1 MTVDK
6 LSENK
11 VLVVL
16 CTNDMAD
23 FSLDYNSLSLND
35 IHSRKILLRI
45 LQVACMKS
53 GIELK
58 NKNVKLE
65 AMTLE
70 KECYILITFE
80 RKHRKIYR
88 VKKKS
93 EVVCYYLGE
102 SANFL
107 NTIEKLYRQ
116 NVYCNKNSAYLY
128 DKGYYL
134 IFDYPAIPHKLKRVL
149 SEYGEKREGHSF
161 CARVKENG
169 KSLCEHN
176 AIFQIGKHLV

>member
-16 CTNDMAD
+16 YTDDMID

-45 LQVACMKS
+45 LQVVCMKS
-53 GIELK
+53 GIEIK
-58 NKNVKLE
+58 DKNVRLE
-65 AMTLE
+65 AMALDR
-70 KECYILITFE
+70 ECYILITFE
-80 RKHRKIYR
+80 KKHRKTYR
-88 VKKKS
+88 IKKKN
-93 EVVCYYLGE
+93 ENVCYLLGG
-102 SANFL
+102 SKNFL

-128 DKGYYL
+128 NKEYYL

-149 SEYGEKREGHSF
+149 SEYGEKQEGRTFS
-161 CARVKENG
+161 ARVRENG
-169 KSLCEHN
+169 KVLCKHN